1 MKKILNSNI
10 FITVNENTNMDD
22 IIINTEE
29 KTVYKD
35 EYEEALLTRE
45 HENDLYKVLNI
56 KVGNANGYLV
66 AIYDPTKVRL
76 LRTAKFN
83 AGRFGERVVDMC
95 KRYGGLACING
106 GGFTKAYTYQTGTY
120 NKSEDKASCV
130 LEFGQ
135 DGRITRIGLP
145 DNPTSPTQWNF
156 VDVVATETTDTN
168 AYNDAMAEYEYQ
180 QFLYDKKQTELDAKT
195 EEIQQQDRNLEL
207 KLQRLDSERKQ
218 ITAEIDALKEVIK
231 TNIDNS
237 FKTFSG

>member
-1 MKKILNSNI
+1 MEWDNGGTSDFVDQTDYNQQ
-10 FITVNENTNMDD
+10 
-22 IIINTEE
+22 
-29 KTVYKD
+29 
-35 EYEEALLTRE
+35 YEEA
-45 HENDLYKVLNI
+45 I
-56 KVGNANGYLV
+56 KNTFGDDFDFSK
-66 AIYDPTKVRL
+66 IYVFST
-76 LRTAKFN
+76 T
-83 AGRFGERVVDMC
+83 
-95 KRYGGLACING
+95 ING
-106 GGFTKAYTYQTGTY
+106 VKQYHFALKSDVESGDGFTKAYTYQTGTY
-120 NKSEDKASCV
+120 TKSEERAGCA

-135 DGRITRIGLP
+135 DGRITRIGFP
-145 DNPTSPTQWNF
+145 DDPSNPTAWTY